1 MTRLTLE
8 LLPDRRRTSRQL
20 RADWGQYWTPDA
32 DAMLTQIG
40 DQMQRELEARV
51 SAVAANVHSN
61 ADATSV
67 RVAVNPLPLKFNAW
81 KSASHT
87 SAALAVVDAPLV
99 PAHIRSAAENV
110 AVWNRLYVVEER

>member
-8 LLPDRRRTSRQL
+8 LLPDRRRTSRQS
-20 RADWGQYWTPDA
+20 RSDWGQYWTPDA
-32 DAMLTQIG
+32 DAMLAQIG

-51 SAVAANVHSN
+51 SEVAAIVHAN
-61 ADATSV
+61 ADVDTV
-67 RVAVNPLPLKFNAW
+67 HVAVNALPLKFSAW

-87 SAALAVVDAPLV
+87 AAARTVVDAPLV
-99 PAHIRSAAENV
+99 PAHIRKAAENV

>member
-20 RADWGQYWTPDA
+20 RSDWGQYWTPDV
-32 DAMLTQIG
+32 DAMLTQIC

-51 SAVAANVHSN
+51 SAVASNVHSN
-61 ADATSV
+61 ADTNSV
-67 RVAVNPLPLKFNAW
+67 HVAVNALPLKFNAW
-81 KSASHT
+81 KAASHT
-87 SAALAVVDAPLV
+87 AAALAVVEAPLV